1 MSESQKNGGLLQRRR
16 QNRAKRSPPCERN
29 EEYCDGVLAAH
40 LPRHAMKAAV
50 AVGLSLF
57 SAAIA
62 VSQADAASRKRGA
75 PPTHP
80 LPATRTVQPPADQFM
95 ACDVRV
101 RDNLREG
108 GATARVTKILIDDVR
123 LQLNIQHEFGE
134 AGKAPRQYLRGDSEE
149 EMRSNLRRIL
159 EEFRLAVEAAE
170 AGRAWYVIAARKVM
184 QDTRDGSAEGASPW
198 VAVVL
203 ADIEGKCR
211 PVTFYQ
217 SVDRDK
223 LDPELSKRLD
233 E

>member
-1 MSESQKNGGLLQRRR
+1 MILIVHSPMRFNG
-16 QNRAKRSPPCERN
+16 
-29 EEYCDGVLAAH
+29 
-40 LPRHAMKAAV
+40 
-50 AVGLSLF
+50 
-57 SAAIA
+57 
-62 VSQADAASRKRGA
+62 
-75 PPTHP
+75 
-80 LPATRTVQPPADQFM
+80 
-95 ACDVRV
+95 
-101 RDNLREG
+101 LREG
-108 GATARVTKILIDDVR
+108 GATARVTKISVDDVR

-149 EMRSNLRRIL
+149 EMRSNLRRSL

-223 LDPELSKRLD
+223 FDPELSKRLD